1 MYRTGDLA
9 RWRPDGALEF
19 LGRVDDQVKILG
31 YRIEPGEIEAVLRGC
46 EGVKQVCVVPR
57 SESNGSKRLIAYYVP
72 SVSGLAPERLRD
84 VAAQTLPQHM
94 IPALFIPLDSFPL
107 STNGKTDRA
116 ALARLE
122 IQVKT
127 APVASPNTGIEHTL
141 AQLWQRI
148 LNVQHV
154 GLDDNFFDLG
164 GDSLL
169 LVAVHSN
176 LQKALGAEIPVTDLF
191 EFTTIRKL
199 AGHLGKK
206 QPDSTELREAQ
217 QRAKRQREAFHR
229 LRTHRSNGG
238 AS

>member
-1 MYRTGDLA
+1 
-9 RWRPDGALEF
+9 
-19 LGRVDDQVKILG
+19 
-31 YRIEPGEIEAVLRGC
+31 
-46 EGVKQVCVVPR
+46 VKQVCVVPR

-94 IPALFIPLDSFPL
+94 IPALFIPLDSLPL
-107 STNGKTDRA
+107 SPNGKTDRA
-116 ALARLE
+116 ALAQLE
-122 IQVKT
+122 IQVQT

-176 LQKALGAEIPVTDLF
+176 LQKALGTEIPVTDLF

-206 QPDSTELREAQ
+206 QPDRTELREAQ
-217 QRAKRQREAFHR
+217 QRAKRQREAFDR